1 MQHMKVEKDDAMEKQ
16 ETNEGHLKVAETRV
30 MKTQEE
36 VNELKKRFAQLE
48 AEYAVAQE
56 TYTRVTTT
64 LAEKEKKLTATEL
77 ELNQCGKK
85 LQIVE
90 EKFETTEEKLKADT
104 AQLVIVMQTGDDAE
118 RMRKVLENRS
128 QTDGERI
135 KSLEASLKDVTKDA
149 EEGDRKCSETQE
161 KLGVTELEVEYNEER
176 ATNTEETILQQT
188 EELKVV
194 ENNLKSLEV
203 SEINAR
209 QMEDDLKKTIKNLTA
224 KMKQA
229 EARAEYAERTV
240 QKLLKSVDMCED
252 ELRNQKEKFKAI
264 TTELE
269 VTYSEMT
276 GY

>member
-16 ETNEGHLKVAETRV
+16 EANEGLCKVADTRV

-36 VNELKKRFAQLE
+36 VNELKKRLSQLE
-48 AEYAVAQE
+48 SEYVIAQE
-56 TYTRVTTT
+56 TFTKVTAT
-64 LAEKEKKLTATEL
+64 LADKENKLMKTEL
-77 ELNQCGKK
+77 ELNQLGKK
-85 LQIVE
+85 VQIVE

-104 AQLVIVMQTGDDAE
+104 AQLVIVTQTHDEAE
-118 RMRKVLENRS
+118 RMRKLLESRALS
-128 QTDGERI
+128 DGERI
-135 KSLEASLKDVTKDA
+135 KSLEASLKEATSQA
-149 EEGDRKCSETQE
+149 EEGDRKCAEVVE
-161 KLGVTELEVEYNEER
+161 KLGIVEQEVEFNEDR
-176 ATNTEETILQQT
+176 GNSCDVQILEKN

-203 SEINAR
+203 SEQNAAL
-209 QMEDDLKKTIKNLTA
+209 MEDEYKKTIKNLTA

-229 EARAEYAERTV
+229 EARAEFAERTV
-240 QKLLKSVDMCED
+240 QKLLKSVDAVED
-252 ELRNQKEKFKAI
+252 ELRCQQEKFKAI